1 MEEMNKKPL
10 RFPEIFALPGK
21 ILLLTRGG
29 AICYSIVSKKA
40 DSVKFGTWGYPQP
53 IDRKFIHIR
62 GNTFIMRNIKL
73 AWTYLVIAAVAMLAA
88 LNYELFV
95 FPNSFAPSGL
105 NGICTIIQYVSGI
118 SVGYMSLLINIPLAL
133 LVYFKVSKPIALRSM
148 LYVVV
153 FSVGLLI
160 LDKVDLSAIAYST
173 KTGTSR
179 ILGPL
184 TAGIIMG
191 YVYAILM
198 KASAYTGGTDFVAAI
213 IHSKY
218 PDRSVYGLSFVMN
231 AMVAAASYF
240 VYDYKVE
247 PVLLCILYSFASTNM
262 AERFLKNGRSAVRF
276 EIVTNYPEEIS
287 REIISKLHHT
297 ATVFPAKG
305 MYNGKEV
312 DIVMCVVNNSQ
323 MAALSAI
330 VEQYPHTFAIMSQV
344 NEVMGNFRHYSR
356 QGQEVVPVLD
366 QGDGK
371 TV

>member
-1 MEEMNKKPL
+1 
-10 RFPEIFALPGK
+10 
-21 ILLLTRGG
+21 
-29 AICYSIVSKKA
+29 
-40 DSVKFGTWGYPQP
+40 
-53 IDRKFIHIR
+53 
-62 GNTFIMRNIKL
+62 MRNIKL
-73 AWTYLVIAAVAMLAA
+73 IWTYFVIAFVALLAA

-95 FPNSFAPSGL
+95 FPNQFAPSGI
-105 NGICTIIQYVSGI
+105 NGICTMIQYISGI
-118 SVGYMSLLINIPLAL
+118 SVGYLSLLVNIPLAL
-133 LVYFKVSKPIALRSM
+133 LVFFKVSKPMALRSM
-148 LYVVV
+148 VYVVV

-160 LDKVDLSAIAYST
+160 LDKVNLSAFAYST
-173 KTGTSR
+173 ENGTSR

-191 YVYAILM
+191 FIYSILI

-218 PDRSVYGLSFVMN
+218 PEKSVFGLTFTMN
-231 AMVAAASYF
+231 ALVAVASYF
-240 VYDYKVE
+240 VYDYKME
-247 PVLLCILYSFASTNM
+247 PVLLCILYSFASSNM

-276 EIVTNYPEEIS
+276 EIVTNFPEEIS

-312 DIVMCVVNNSQ
+312 DIVMCVVNNAQ
-323 MAALSAI
+323 VAMLSGI
-330 VEQYPHTFAIMSQV
+330 IERYPHTFAIMSQV
-344 NEVMGNFRHYSR
+344 NRVMGNFRHYSK

>member
-1 MEEMNKKPL
+1 
-10 RFPEIFALPGK
+10 
-21 ILLLTRGG
+21 
-29 AICYSIVSKKA
+29 
-40 DSVKFGTWGYPQP
+40 
-53 IDRKFIHIR
+53 
-62 GNTFIMRNIKL
+62 MRNLKRV
-73 AWTYLVIAAVAMLAA
+73 WTYLAIAAVAMLAA

-95 FPNSFAPSGL
+95 FPNAFAPSGL
-105 NGICTIIQYVSGI
+105 NGICTMIQYVSGV
-118 SVGYMSLLINIPLAL
+118 SVGYLSLLINIPLAL
-133 LVYFKVSKPIALRSM
+133 IVYFKVSKPIAVRSM
-148 LYVVV
+148 VYVVV

-160 LDKVDLSAIAYST
+160 LDKVDLTPFAYST
-173 KTGTSR
+173 ANGTSH

-184 TAGIIMG
+184 TAGLIMG
-191 YVYAILM
+191 YIYAILM

-213 IHSKY
+213 IHAKN
-218 PDRSVYGLSFVMN
+218 PEKSVYGLSFFMN
-231 AMVAAASYF
+231 ALVAVSSYF
-240 VYDYKVE
+240 VYDFKME

-276 EIVTNYPEEIS
+276 EIITNYPEQIS
-287 REIISKLHHT
+287 KEIIDKLHHT

-323 MAALSAI
+323 MAALSQI
-330 VEQYPHTFAIMSQV
+330 VQRYPHTFAIMSQV
-344 NEVMGNFRHYSR
+344 NEVMGNFRHYSK